1 MPWAGAKGAGDCSED
16 LTAHGGGA
24 GQGREARSTLA
35 RAAPGPRK
43 EARVSSH
50 VMPGKKTGVW
60 AAALNFWLPSR
71 PTPAVP
77 GPYLEPGSRR
87 WCREALQDA
96 QRSQLAAGEACSGG
110 DDTGPSSPGVPSP
123 ALGALAR
130 PLESPTC
137 PPKHPG
143 RPPRNP
149 WEPQATGN
157 SLLESGK
164 SVKVAAAAKLQRAG
178 RRPEPYSG
186 GRAPP
191 RLSPPGAARLA
202 GPPPVLSHGSGHEPL
217 RRRPPPHRLISIPW
231 GPAARRDR
239 LLNVRRALMAE
250 GFRNSEGPRGP
261 TPSGV
266 VDPRHANPCVW
277 TLVPQ
282 TKGRCCTQ
290 RRRHTEARTPSSRP
304 RLAFQTRGP
313 FGGHRGFLV

>member
-71 PTPAVP
+71 PTPTVP

-96 QRSQLAAGEACSGG
+96 QRSQLAAGEACSGE

-164 SVKVAAAAKLQRAG
+164 SVKVAAAAKLQRAR
-178 RRPEPYSG
+178 RRPEPYSA

-191 RLSPPGAARLA
+191 RLSPARPGSAGRPAPRAESRLWPGAAA
-202 GPPPVLSHGSGHEPL
+202 PPPPAPPL
-217 RRRPPPHRLISIPW
+217 NLHPLGARSSPGPIAERPPGSDGRGLPEPGGS
-231 GPAARRDR
+231 AR
-239 LLNVRRALMAE
+239 
-250 GFRNSEGPRGP
+250 S
-261 TPSGV
+261 
-266 VDPRHANPCVW
+266 DP
-277 TLVPQ
+277 
-282 TKGRCCTQ
+282 
-290 RRRHTEARTPSSRP
+290 
-304 RLAFQTRGP
+304 
-313 FGGHRGFLV
+313 